1 MKFRLINTFPLVVPS
16 VSGMDFYDG
25 NLVMISDSANEISIC
40 NQQGELIQIL
50 HSKDL
55 KINELPKKDKADFE
69 ASTLLSYKS
78 STFLLVLGSGST
90 VKNRNLAK
98 LFDLDSDKTIQ
109 FDLFPFYDAIRTKY
123 RIEIIDWNIE
133 ALACYQDRLFFFNRG
148 TNSIFEVNQSDFLN
162 FLEQKSTNFSSKKYQ
177 LNLNQL
183 NGYELGISGVNVD
196 DFGIFYCTASAENT
210 SDWYNDGEII
220 GSVITTFNIQEL
232 KEEMTLQFEPFKIN
246 GKLSPIKLEAICQT
260 NDPNRFFV
268 ASDND
273 GEKSM
278 LYEIELSI

>member
-1 MKFRLINTFPLVVPS
+1 MKFKLINSFQLVVPA
-16 VSGMDFYDG
+16 VSGMEFYNG

-40 NQQGELIQIL
+40 NQQGELIRIL

-69 ASTLLSYKS
+69 ASTLINHKN

-98 LFDLDSDKTIQ
+98 LFGLDSDTTIQ

-123 RIEIIDWNIE
+123 SIEIKDWNIE
-133 ALACYQDRLFFFNRG
+133 ALACYQERLFFFNRG
-148 TNSIFEVNQSDFLN
+148 TNSIFEVNQTDFFN
-162 FLEQKSTNFSSKKYQ
+162 FLKQKSTNFTSKNYQ
-177 LNLNQL
+177 LKLDQL
-183 NGYELGISGVNVD
+183 YGYDLGISGVNVD
-196 DFGIFYCTASAENT
+196 ESGTFYCTASAENT

-220 GSVITTFNIQEL
+220 GSVITSFNIHEL
-232 KEEMTLQFEPFKIN
+232 KDEMELNFEPFKIN
-246 GKLSPIKLEAICQT
+246 GKLAPMKLEAICQT
-260 NDPNRFFV
+260 NDRNRFFV

>member
-1 MKFRLINTFPLVVPS
+1 MKFKLINSFQLVVPA
-16 VSGMDFYDG
+16 VSGMEFYNG

-40 NQQGELIQIL
+40 NQQGELIRIL

-69 ASTLLSYKS
+69 ASTLINHKN

-98 LFDLDSDKTIQ
+98 LFGLDSDTTIQ

-123 RIEIIDWNIE
+123 SIEIKDWNIE
-133 ALACYQDRLFFFNRG
+133 ALACYQGRLFFFNRG
-148 TNSIFEVNQSDFLN
+148 TNSIFEVNQTDFFN
-162 FLEQKSTNFSSKKYQ
+162 FLKQKSTNFTSKNYQ
-177 LNLNQL
+177 LKMDQL
-183 NGYELGISGVNVD
+183 YGYELGISGVNVD
-196 DFGIFYCTASAENT
+196 ESGTFYCTASAENT

-220 GSVITTFNIQEL
+220 GSVITSFNIHEL
-232 KEEMTLQFEPFKIN
+232 KDEMELNFEPFKIN
-246 GKLSPIKLEAICQT
+246 GKLAPMKLEAICQT
-260 NDPNRFFV
+260 NDRNRFFV

>member
-1 MKFRLINTFPLVVPS
+1 MRFKVINSFPLVVPA
-16 VSGMDFYDG
+16 VSSIEFYDN
-25 NLVMISDSANEISIC
+25 NLVMISDSANEVSIC

-69 ASTLLSYKS
+69 ASTLINYKN

-98 LFDLDSDKTIQ
+98 LFDLNSNTAFH
-109 FDLFPFYDAIRTKY
+109 FDLFHFYNAIRTKY
-123 RIEIIDWNIE
+123 CIDINDWNIE
-133 ALACYQDRLFFFNRG
+133 ALACYQERLFFFNRG
-148 TNSIFEVNQSDFLN
+148 TNSIFEVNQTDFFN
-162 FLEQKSTNFSSKKYQ
+162 FLEQKNTDFYSKIYRLKM
-177 LNLNQL
+177 NQL
-183 NGYELGISGVNVD
+183 NGFELGISGVNVD
-196 DFGIFYCTASAENT
+196 ENGTFYCIASAENT

-220 GSVITTFNIQEL
+220 GSVIATFNIDEL
-232 KEEMTLQFEPFKIN
+232 MDEMPLHFESFKIDK
-246 GKLSPIKLEAICQT
+246 KLAPIKLEAICQT
-260 NDPNRFFV
+260 NDRNRFFV

>member
-148 TNSIFEVNQSDFLN
+148 TNSVFEVNQTDFFN
-162 FLEQKSTNFSSKKYQ
+162 FLKQKSTNFTSKNYQ
-177 LNLNQL
+177 LKLDQL
-183 NGYELGISGVNVD
+183 YGYDLGISGVNVD
-196 DFGIFYCTASAENT
+196 ESGTFYCTASAENT

-220 GSVITTFNIQEL
+220 GSVITSFNIQEL
-232 KEEMTLQFEPFKIN
+232 KDEMELNFEPFKIN
-246 GKLSPIKLEAICQT
+246 GKLAPMKLEAICQT
-260 NDPNRFFV
+260 NDRNRFFV

>member
-1 MKFRLINTFPLVVPS
+1 MKFRLINSFPLVVPS
-16 VSGMDFYDG
+16 VSGMEFYDG

-98 LFDLDSDKTIQ
+98 LFGLNSDTAFQ

-123 RIEIIDWNIE
+123 SIEIKDWNIE

-148 TNSIFEVNQSDFLN
+148 TNSIFEVNQSDFFN
-162 FLEQKSTNFSSKKYQ
+162 FLRQISTNFTSKNYQ
-177 LNLNQL
+177 LKMNQL
-183 NGYELGISGVNVD
+183 NGFKLGISGVTVD
-196 DFGIFYCTASAENT
+196 ESGTFYCTASAENT
-210 SDWYNDGEII
+210 IDWYNDGEII
-220 GSVITTFNIQEL
+220 GSVITTFNIHEL
-232 KEEMTLQFEPFKIN
+232 KDEMELNFELFMIK
-246 GKLSPIKLEAICQT
+246 GKLAPIKLEAICQT
-260 NDPNRFFV
+260 NNRNRFFL

>member
-1 MKFRLINTFPLVVPS
+1 MRFKVINSFSLVVPA
-16 VSGMDFYDG
+16 VSGIEFYDN
-25 NLVMISDSANEISIC
+25 NLVMISDSANEVSIC

-69 ASTLLSYKS
+69 ASTLINYKN

-90 VKNRNLAK
+90 VNNRNLAK
-98 LFDLDSDKTIQ
+98 LLDLNSDTAFH
-109 FDLFPFYDAIRTKY
+109 FDLFPFYDAIRNKY
-123 RIEIIDWNIE
+123 SIEINDWNIE
-133 ALACYQDRLFFFNRG
+133 ALACYQERLFFFNRG
-148 TNSIFEVNQSDFLN
+148 TNSIFEVNQTDFFN
-162 FLEQKSTNFSSKKYQ
+162 FLEQKNTDFASKIYRLKMYQ
-177 LNLNQL
+177 LN
-183 NGYELGISGVNVD
+183 GFEPGISGVNVD
-196 DFGIFYCTASAENT
+196 KNGKFYCTASAENT

-220 GSVITTFNIQEL
+220 GSVIATFKIDEL
-232 KEEMTLQFEPFKIN
+232 MDEMPLQFESFKIDE
-246 GKLSPIKLEAICQT
+246 KLAPIKLEAICQT
-260 NDPNRFFV
+260 NDRNRFFV

>member
-1 MKFRLINTFPLVVPS
+1 MRFKVINSFPLDVPA
-16 VSGMDFYDG
+16 VSAMEFYNG
-25 NLVMISDSANEISIC
+25 NLVMISDSSNEIAIC
-40 NQQGELIQIL
+40 NQQGELIRIL

-123 RIEIIDWNIE
+123 KIEFIDWNIE

-162 FLEQKSTNFSSKKYQ
+162 FLEQKSTNFSSKKHQ

-196 DFGIFYCTASAENT
+196 DFGTFYCTASAENT
-210 SDWYNDGEII
+210 SDWYIDGEII

-246 GKLSPIKLEAICQT
+246 EKLVPIKLEAICQT

-278 LYEIELSI
+278 LYEVELSI